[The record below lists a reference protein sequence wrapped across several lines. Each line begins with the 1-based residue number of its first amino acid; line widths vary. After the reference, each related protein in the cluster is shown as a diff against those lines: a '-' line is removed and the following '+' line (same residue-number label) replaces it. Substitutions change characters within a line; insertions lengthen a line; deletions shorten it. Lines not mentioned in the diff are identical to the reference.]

1 MLDRVRIL
9 PVLIFAAVLLFG
21 VKVESLW
28 RGSTVVAP
36 AAAQAEKP
44 ADAAKADDEAK
55 PAAAGGDKVAEAK
68 TETAAAPPPRRP
80 GNFSAAELDVLQRL
94 SARREQLDARAGEL
108 DVRESLLK
116 AAEKRLDGKVAQLK
130 ELEGRI
136 QALLKQHDEEAEA
149 KLKSLVKMY
158 ETMKPKDAA
167 RIFEQLDL
175 DILLDVAE
183 RMREAKMAP
192 IMAKMTP
199 AKAMEVTVELAQRRK
214 LPVSGG

>member
-1 MLDRVRIL
+1 MLDRIRIL

-21 VKVESLW
+21 VKIESLW
-28 RGSTVVAP
+28 RGSTAVTP

-44 ADAAKADDEAK
+44 AEEAKAEDAAKPAEEKVAAKADEPP
-55 PAAAGGDKVAEAK
+55 PAP
-68 TETAAAPPPRRP
+68 TPRRP
-80 GNFSAAELDVLQRL
+80 GQYTAAELDVLQKL

-108 DVRESLLK
+108 DVRENLLK
-116 AAEKRLDGKVAQLK
+116 AAEKRLDGKIAQLK

-149 KLKSLVKMY
+149 KLRSLVKMY

-192 IMAKMTP
+192 IMAKMAP
-199 AKAMEVTVELAQRRK
+199 ERAKEVTVELAQRRK
-214 LPVSGG
+214 LPLTGG